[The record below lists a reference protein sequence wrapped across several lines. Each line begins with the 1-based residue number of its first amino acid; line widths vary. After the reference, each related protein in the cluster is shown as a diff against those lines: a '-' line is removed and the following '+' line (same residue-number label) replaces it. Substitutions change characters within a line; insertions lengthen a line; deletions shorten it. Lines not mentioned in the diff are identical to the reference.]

1 MKIITLTLN
10 PAFDM
15 HCYVEQF
22 RPFHENVA
30 DVTSFEAGGKGVN
43 ISRALACNGI
53 ENLAVV
59 VVGDENSADFV
70 KMLQKDGIQSVIVET
85 NGRIREN
92 ITLHSGCGLDETRI
106 SFHGFTCDSGIL
118 EKIADEVGEVDA
130 DTIITFT
137 GSIPK
142 GISVGDVK
150 KFLSVFKKKG
160 AKIVVDSR
168 SFTFKDLAEFK
179 PWFVKPNKDEAEQYL
194 GCEIQ
199 SQTDGVQ
206 AAKKFY
212 DLGIENVLLSLG
224 KDGATLV
231 SEDVILTAK
240 TPTVEVLSTIGA
252 GDSMIAGFVGAY
264 AQGMAKME
272 CLKTA
277 VAYGTAACMQ
287 SGTRPPKQEDVAM
300 VKAKLSVENY

>member
-30 DVTSFEAGGKGVN
+30 DITSFEAGGKGVN
-43 ISRALACNGI
+43 ITRALVCNGI

-59 VVGDENSADFV
+59 VVGDENSAEFV

-85 NGRIREN
+85 SGRIREN

-118 EKIADEVGEVDA
+118 EKIADKVGEVDA

-142 GISVGDVK
+142 GISVEDVK
-150 KFLSVFKKKG
+150 KFLSVFKEKG

-194 GCEIQ
+194 DCEIQ

-224 KDGATLV
+224 KDGAVLV
-231 SEDVILTAK
+231 SKDGMLIAK
-240 TPTVEVLSTIGA
+240 TPAIEAVSTIGA

-264 AQGMAKME
+264 SQDLPKTE
-272 CLKTA
+272 CLKIA

-287 SGTRPPKQEDVAM
+287 TGTRPPKREDIE
-300 VKAKLSVENY
+300 KLKKQIMIEEY